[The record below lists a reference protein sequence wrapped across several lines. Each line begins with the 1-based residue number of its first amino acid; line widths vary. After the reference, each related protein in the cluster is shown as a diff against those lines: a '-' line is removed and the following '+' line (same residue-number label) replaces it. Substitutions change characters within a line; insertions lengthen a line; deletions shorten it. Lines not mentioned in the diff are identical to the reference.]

1 VADPRCP
8 RRRRILS
15 GPPAVGRARKCGGC
29 GRHARAHPAAAGGR
43 CRILSRRRSGT
54 AGRRRVLR
62 RMEEAEDPAPAGVEE
77 LLPAADGGRR
87 PVELPTA
94 DRVATASQSFSR
106 EGARSWD
113 VWAHADGVDGGL
125 RENEGRSPDA
135 TAGQKCHPSPP
146 GDGWCPRCGWS
157 KSIPVSASFNPF
169 RDIM

>member
-1 VADPRCP
+1 VPSPATHLVRAPGGGPSAQMRRMRTACASSSCSGRRPVPDLVQEEERHYGATTSLAADGGGG
-8 RRRRILS
+8 
-15 GPPAVGRARKCGGC
+15 GPSV
-29 GRHARAHPAAAGGR
+29 GGR
-43 CRILSRRRSGT
+43 RG
-54 AGRRRVLR
+54 
-62 RMEEAEDPAPAGVEE
+62 AP
-77 LLPAADGGRR
+77 PRGGRR